1 MGAISIDVS
10 ARGESIKD
18 AFKRAVEDAETELGT
33 DPYNGGI
40 NNCELIADW
49 SHKYNGKNLNKL
61 CEEAIRKCNKR
72 EVIGICL
79 DKPLPNKNKTKS
91 KVENIPQKGA
101 RKWETVYQG
110 VSRGYNSRLGEWSDT
125 VVVEGKTQ
133 TECIKKARAYVEKNK
148 HVHLTIKISKRLVS
162 GNVECA
168 VVSYKKSKSEKEGRY
183 LFVGMAP
190 Y

>member
-10 ARGESIKD
+10 ARGENIND
-18 AFKRAVEDAETELGT
+18 AFNRAVETAEEELGT

-40 NNCELIADW
+40 NHCELIADW
-49 SHKYNGKNLNKL
+49 TYKYNGKNLNKL
-61 CEEAIRKCNKR
+61 CEEIIRKCNKR

-79 DKPLPNKNKTKS
+79 DKPVPNKSKTKS
-91 KVENIPQKGA
+91 KVVNIPQKGT
-101 RKWETVYQG
+101 RKWETVYQA
-110 VSRGYNSRLGEWSDT
+110 VTMGYNRHLNAWSDT

-133 TECIKKARAYVEKNK
+133 AECVKKARAYVEKNK
-148 HVHLTIKISKRLVS
+148 HVDLTIKISKRLVS

-168 VVSYKKSKSEKEGRY
+168 KVSYKKSKTEKEGRY

>member
-10 ARGESIKD
+10 ARGEDIYD
-18 AFKRAVEDAETELGT
+18 AFSRATEDAETELGT

-40 NNCELIADW
+40 NHCELIADW
-49 SHKYNGKNLNKL
+49 TYKYNGKNLNEL
-61 CEEAIRKCNKR
+61 YGEILDRCSKR

-79 DKPLPNKNKTKS
+79 DKPVPNKNKTKS
-91 KVENIPQKGA
+91 KVENIPQKGT
-101 RKWETVYQG
+101 RKWETVYQA
-110 VSRGYNSRLGEWSDT
+110 VSRDYNRNLGEWSDT

-133 TECIKKARAYVEKNK
+133 TECIKKARTYVEKNK
-148 HVHLTIKISKRLVS
+148 HVDLTIKISKRLVS

-168 VVSYKKSKSEKEGRY
+168 RVSYKKSKTEKEGRY

>member
-10 ARGESIKD
+10 ARGENIED
-18 AFKRAVEDAETELGT
+18 AFNRAVEDAETELGT

-40 NNCELIADW
+40 NHCQLIADW
-49 SHKYNGKNLNKL
+49 TYKYNGKNLNSL
-61 CEEAIRKCNKR
+61 CEEILRKCNKR

-79 DKPLPNKNKTKS
+79 DKPVPNKSKTKS
-91 KVENIPQKGA
+91 KVVNKPQKGT
-101 RKWETVYQG
+101 RKWETVYQA
-110 VSRGYNSRLGEWSDT
+110 VSREWGRLGEWSET

-148 HVHLTIKISKRLVS
+148 HVNLTIKISKRLVS